1 MELAAGKELF
11 VKMVVS
17 AWETYLTRTTKL
29 INELTDDQLM
39 QDTAPGRNS
48 GKYLVGHLVA
58 VSDHMQ
64 SLLEWEDM
72 RYPQLQDIYIRNPDK
87 SALEQPTL
95 KELREYWSLTHDAAT
110 RHIAGM
116 KPNDWFAR
124 HTAVSAQDFQKE
136 PHRNKL
142 NLLIN
147 RTNHLSY
154 HYGQLIYLSKKKS
167 D

>member
-1 MELAAGKELF
+1 METTALKELF
-11 VKMVVS
+11 VKMTVS

-29 INELTDDQLM
+29 ISELTDDQLER
-39 QDTAPGRNS
+39 DTAPGRNS
-48 GKYLVGHLVA
+48 GKYLVGHLLA

-64 SLLEWEDM
+64 TLMEWGPLE
-72 RYPQLQDIYIRNPDK
+72 YPQLNSVYIKNPDK
-87 SALEQPTL
+87 SGLEQPSV
-95 KELREYWSLTHDAAT
+95 KELRDHWKSVHDAIAS
-110 RHIAGM
+110 RIAGM
-116 KPNDWFAR
+116 TADDWFAR
-124 HTAVSAQDFQKE
+124 HTAVSAEDFQKE

-147 RTNHLSY
+147 RTGHLSS